1 MGGDLSLVRRV
12 HRYLHEAQL
21 HTHTDCQKL
30 KDVAIRTT
38 PCDKFGPLFPLVYGS
53 TRVNKQNANASTP
66 STSQKQLH
74 ESGLQHTW
82 MTQDSHPNQ

>member
-30 KDVAIRTT
+30 KDVAMRTT

-53 TRVNKQNANASTP
+53 THFNKQNANATTP
-66 STSQKQLH
+66 STKAIARKWLR
-74 ESGLQHTW
+74 HTW
-82 MTQDSHPNQ
+82 MTRDSHPNQ